1 MFSISIFSESGRV
14 LLVLLPY
21 ILWVCGLGRVRVNQV
36 SGLYTCDLPKL
47 GAANRKGSWGSR
59 GISFGCETQCSKNF
73 QKRQDILIRFTSTAQ
88 GGGGSFKYRT
98 LWESRWVVV
107 MHGWQSES
115 TYRPKSFWSCA
126 FLEWLQWLQGSS
138 HPQLLDVV
146 WCIAAVVINVVHL
159 QLWL

>member
-107 MHGWQSES
+107 MHGWQS
-115 TYRPKSFWSCA
+115 RANPLIDQKAFGVVLFWNGCN
-126 FLEWLQWLQGSS
+126 G
-138 HPQLLDVV
+138 
-146 WCIAAVVINVVHL
+146 CRGHL
-159 QLWL
+159 THNCWM